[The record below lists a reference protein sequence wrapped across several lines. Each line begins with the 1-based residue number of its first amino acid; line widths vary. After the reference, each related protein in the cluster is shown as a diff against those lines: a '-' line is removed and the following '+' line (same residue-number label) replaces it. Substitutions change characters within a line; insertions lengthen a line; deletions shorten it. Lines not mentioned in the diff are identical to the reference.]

1 MGSLVKWELKQVLF
15 SKAFFGVGALMFLG
29 TFMTMMSMGAEEDS
43 SGFEV
48 FLSMCSNFNSFLL
61 FFVGIFAGVTVSRS
75 FEERKIQAAVMAG
88 YSRLRI
94 LASKLLS
101 FSLSISLFWL
111 FTASL
116 GSFLV
121 FRFMGFGDLPGSFF
135 REVVLRI
142 LVYCLVLVSS
152 SSICFLLS
160 CLVRNLGA
168 AIAVNLVAMLVGN
181 GIVQSLAEE
190 SWGEMPLRLTAVGQ
204 TLVTLCDSDTSNYL
218 LASATSVVGL
228 VVVLFVTYFLL
239 RKAELK

>member
-1 MGSLVKWELKQVLF
+1 MESLVKWELKQVLF
-15 SKAFFGVGALMFLG
+15 SKAFFGVGILMFLG
-29 TFMTMMSMGAEEDS
+29 TFMTMMSMGADEAS

-61 FFVGIFAGVTVSRS
+61 FFVGIFAGVTVSHS

-94 LASKLLS
+94 IASKLLS
-101 FSLSISLFWL
+101 FSLSVSLFWL
-111 FTASL
+111 FTASFGTL
-116 GSFLV
+116 LV
-121 FRFMGFGDLPGSFF
+121 FRLMGVGDLPGSFF
-135 REVVLRI
+135 KEVVVRI
-142 LVYCLVLVSS
+142 LVYDLVLVSS

-160 CLVRNLGA
+160 CLIRNLGA

-204 TLVTLCDSDTSNYL
+204 TLVTLADSSAANYIM
-218 LASATSVVGL
+218 ASLTSVVGL
-228 VVVLFVTYFLL
+228 IAVLFVTYLLL